1 MSEAMDSMVSFN
13 PNSCSDSAPSKDH
26 DSKHIQVELKGQ
38 NQTLKFISSDA
49 LKEKVSQQKVGG
61 LGTLA
66 TKETNKPK
74 KPETTPILGKT
85 DQNAR

>member
-1 MSEAMDSMVSFN
+1 M
-13 PNSCSDSAPSKDH
+13 
-26 DSKHIQVELKGQ
+26 ELKGQ

-66 TKETNKPK
+66 AKETNKTK
-74 KPETTPILGKT
+74 KLETTPILGKT
-85 DQNAR
+85 EENAR